1 MNLISRNKNVI
12 KAAPQVWFE
21 DFVPA
26 LKTFMS
32 SGVSEGEIY
41 SSDVYYNYLKGS
53 AEMNYKSGWL
63 LNTSSWIADH
73 SKLNVATFDYS
84 TGKYTV
90 SNTVTKYSNNFDGMY
105 NYCADWLTSRAAWL
119 SNEMYADYEPSNP
132 RIENDLNNDGILD
145 VRDATALQLYIA
157 ESATL
162 DIEGVKMA
170 DINKDGIIDVRDVT
184 ALQQIIAQ

>member
-1 MNLISRNKNVI
+1 MLNSGSLISV
-12 KAAPQVWFE
+12 
-21 DFVPA
+21 
-26 LKTFMS
+26 
-32 SGVSEGEIY
+32 
-41 SSDVYYNYLKGS
+41 
-53 AEMNYKSGWL
+53 
-63 LNTSSWIADH
+63 H
-73 SKLNVATFDYS
+73 SKLKVATFDYY

-90 SNTVTKYSNNFDGMY
+90 SITATKYSNNFDGKY

>member
-1 MNLISRNKNVI
+1 M
-12 KAAPQVWFE
+12 
-21 DFVPA
+21 
-26 LKTFMS
+26 
-32 SGVSEGEIY
+32 
-41 SSDVYYNYLKGS
+41 
-53 AEMNYKSGWL
+53 
-63 LNTSSWIADH
+63 H

-90 SNTVTKYSNNFDGMY
+90 SNTATKYSNNFDGKY